1 MKPPSKAKL
10 SAYKQHWKSVTAIQ
24 DELSRQY
31 IHEALS
37 IGDVAADAYLCHT
50 TVKRFFQRG
59 RIGTKMGYS
68 LFHGPSITTIVGI
81 AGVIGCRLEVTRPSQ
96 TTRRI
101 QRILNKPNGAR
112 NATSK

>member
-10 SAYKQHWKSVTAIQ
+10 KAYKRHWQSVTAIQ

-31 IHEALS
+31 IHENLS
-37 IGDVAADAYLCHT
+37 IGDVATDSYLCYT

-81 AGVIGCRLEVTRPSQ
+81 AGVIGCKLEVTRPARAVPRS
-96 TTRRI
+96 

-112 NATSK
+112 NATPR